1 MAKKQ
6 LHPSVQ
12 KFKEYVRAHPELIKQ
27 VRSGTNT
34 WQELYEE
41 WYLFGED
48 DSKENETYDDRTQST
63 EFKNEFSTEEAS
75 KKESS
80 TEESSKKD
88 WMSTVLGAVRNMDPN
103 QLQHH
108 IVSISSALGAIQ
120 GVISSLHGG
129 NSSQNPSK
137 KNVSP
142 PSHPFHFRQD

>member
-48 DSKENETYDDRTQST
+48 DSKENETNDDRKQST
-63 EFKNEFSTEEAS
+63 EST
-75 KKESS
+75 KESS
-80 TEESSKKD
+80 PEESSKKD

-129 NSSQNPSK
+129 NSSQNPPK

>member
-6 LHPSVQ
+6 LHPSVK

-48 DSKENETYDDRTQST
+48 DSKGNGNVDDGNQST
-63 EFKNEFSTEEAS
+63 EDS
-75 KKESS
+75 KK
-80 TEESSKKD
+80 ESSKKD

-120 GVISSLHGG
+120 GVISSLQGG
-129 NSSQNPSK
+129 SSVQNPPK
-137 KNVSP
+137 KSVSP
-142 PSHPFHFRQD
+142 PSHPFQFRQD

>member
-1 MAKKQ
+1 MDKKQ

-48 DSKENETYDDRTQST
+48 DSKENETDDDRKQST
-63 EFKNEFSTEEAS
+63 EST
-75 KKESS
+75 KESS

-120 GVISSLHGG
+120 GVISSLQGG
-129 NSSQNPSK
+129 NSSQSPPK

>member
-41 WYLFGED
+41 WYLFGEE
-48 DSKENETYDDRTQST
+48 DSKEDGTDDHRSQST
-63 EFKNEFSTEEAS
+63 EST
-75 KKESS
+75 KETS

-120 GVISSLHGG
+120 GVISSLQGG
-129 NSSQNPSK
+129 NSSPNPPK

>member
-6 LHPSVQ
+6 LHPSVK

-48 DSKENETYDDRTQST
+48 DSKGNGNVDDGNQST
-63 EFKNEFSTEEAS
+63 EDS
-75 KKESS
+75 KEESS
-80 TEESSKKD
+80 PKEESSKKD

-108 IVSISSALGAIQ
+108 IVSISSAIGAIQ
-120 GVISSLHGG
+120 GVISSLQGG
-129 NSSQNPSK
+129 SSVQNPPK
-137 KNVSP
+137 KSVSP
-142 PSHPFHFRQD
+142 PSHPFQFRQD

>member
-6 LHPSVQ
+6 LHPSVK

-48 DSKENETYDDRTQST
+48 DSKGNGNVDDRNQST
-63 EFKNEFSTEEAS
+63 EDS
-75 KKESS
+75 KEESS
-80 TEESSKKD
+80 PKEESSKKD

-120 GVISSLHGG
+120 GVISSLQGG
-129 NSSQNPSK
+129 SSVQNPPK
-137 KNVSP
+137 KSVSP
-142 PSHPFHFRQD
+142 PSHPFQFRQD

>member
-1 MAKKQ
+1 MANKQ

-12 KFKEYVRAHPELIKQ
+12 KFKDYVRAHPELIKK

-41 WYLFGED
+41 WYLFADED
-48 DSKENETYDDRTQST
+48 STGNGNVEDRNKTTESSKEETSP
-63 EFKNEFSTEEAS
+63 K
-75 KKESS
+75 
-80 TEESSKKD
+80 EESSKKD

-120 GVISSLHGG
+120 GVIASLQGGG
-129 NSSQNPSK
+129 NVQNPPK

-142 PSHPFHFRQD
+142 PSHPFQFRQD

>member
-1 MAKKQ
+1 MANKK

-48 DSKENETYDDRTQST
+48 DSKGNETVDDHNQST
-63 EFKNEFSTEEAS
+63 ESS
-75 KKESS
+75 KEESS
-80 TEESSKKD
+80 TMEESSKKD
-88 WMSTVLGAVRNMDPN
+88 WMSTVLGAVRNIDPN

-120 GVISSLHGG
+120 GVISSLQGG
-129 NSSQNPSK
+129 SSVQNPPE

>member
-6 LHPSVQ
+6 LHPSVK

-48 DSKENETYDDRTQST
+48 DSKGNGNVDDGNQST
-63 EFKNEFSTEEAS
+63 EDS

-80 TEESSKKD
+80 PKEESSKKD

-120 GVISSLHGG
+120 GVISSLQGG
-129 NSSQNPSK
+129 SSVQNPPK
-137 KNVSP
+137 KSVSP
-142 PSHPFHFRQD
+142 PSHPFQFRQD

>member
-6 LHPSVQ
+6 LHPSVK

-27 VRSGTNT
+27 VRSGANT

-48 DSKENETYDDRTQST
+48 DSKGNGNVDDGNQST
-63 EFKNEFSTEEAS
+63 EDS

-80 TEESSKKD
+80 PKEESSKKD
-88 WMSTVLGAVRNMDPN
+88 WMSTVLGAVRNMDSN

-120 GVISSLHGG
+120 GVISSLQGG
-129 NSSQNPSK
+129 SNVQNPPK
-137 KNVSP
+137 KSVSP
-142 PSHPFHFRQD
+142 PSHPFQFRQD

>member
-12 KFKEYVRAHPELIKQ
+12 KFKEYVRVHPELIKQ

-48 DSKENETYDDRTQST
+48 DSKGKENVEERNQST
-63 EFKNEFSTEEAS
+63 EAS
-75 KKESS
+75 KEESS
-80 TEESSKKD
+80 PKEESSKKD
-88 WMSTVLGAVRNMDPN
+88 WMSTVLGAVKNMDPN

-120 GVISSLHGG
+120 GVISSLQGG
-129 NSSQNPSK
+129 SSVQNPPK

-142 PSHPFHFRQD
+142 PSHPFQFRQD

>member
-6 LHPSVQ
+6 LHPSVK

-48 DSKENETYDDRTQST
+48 DSKGNGNVDDGNQST
-63 EFKNEFSTEEAS
+63 EDS
-75 KKESS
+75 KEESS
-80 TEESSKKD
+80 PKEESSKKD

-120 GVISSLHGG
+120 GVISSLQGG
-129 NSSQNPSK
+129 SSVQNPPK
-137 KNVSP
+137 KSVSP
-142 PSHPFHFRQD
+142 PSHPFQFRQD